1 MWHVISRIVNLKYGR
16 FLLSGICG
24 ILHFDNKPVDTNEIK
39 YFTNSIRHKGADATG
54 VWSKKN
60 IAFGH
65 KMLWTTPESLYE
77 HQPLH
82 SDGHTI
88 SLTSDARIDNRKEL
102 INKLGLNNKNYILT
116 DGDLIIEAYKKWGI
130 KSPKYLIGEF
140 AYALWDEKE
149 QLLFCVRDRI
159 GLRPFQYFM
168 NHKSIFFSSEI
179 SSIFQVTSL
188 KKEIDPIVLED
199 YILSLSIDF
208 EATFFK
214 DIQRLPPASTMII
227 KNGKK
232 HITRY
237 WTPDDI
243 PDFNTRSIQQN
254 SEEFFDLLRQAT
266 EAQMRSA
273 YATGVSLS
281 GGLDSS
287 AVTYFAS
294 KIQSTVPFSAYSMRF
309 GKLNCDESSYIDEV
323 IKFTN
328 STSFSIDAE
337 KMDYSS
343 KYSIDNYYNFAP
355 DWPAFGFYL
364 ATIPFM
370 EMLKEHDVR
379 VLLTGHGG
387 DHVTQGSKYYIND
400 WIKEG
405 KFISAMRMIMQYD
418 NPWNSFIRPEFIKPL
433 IPDKILEMRR
443 SLIMKGGRTS
453 ILRSG
458 RTEVS
463 FKDINDL
470 YMTKSS
476 SRRFDI
482 QALMGSMTSLLN
494 DTGAY
499 ANAGFY
505 NLEVRNPF
513 LDHRVV
519 QFAFQIPAWQKH
531 SPGQQKLFFAD
542 YAHEILPDHVR
553 RRNNKASYTDM
564 LKMQFEQ
571 NITNSNLEYYM
582 NKNLNILTKQ
592 MIYDIIN
599 GKNITSK
606 WKHLTIGKWI
616 EKNI

>member
-1 MWHVISRIVNLKYGR
+1 M
-16 FLLSGICG
+16 SGICG
-24 ILHFDNKPVDTNEIK
+24 ILHFDKKPVGTSEIK
-39 YFTNSIRHKGADATG
+39 YFVNSIKHKGTDRTG
-54 VWSKKN
+54 VWSKNN

-65 KMLWTTPESLYE
+65 KMLWTTPESLHE
-77 HQPLH
+77 NQPLYSSEH
-82 SDGHTI
+82 SI

-102 INKLGLNNKNYILT
+102 ISQLGLNHGKCILT

-140 AYALWDEKE
+140 AFALWDEKE

-188 KKEIDPIVLED
+188 RKEIDTLSLED
-199 YILSLSIDF
+199 YILSLSIDY
-208 EATFFK
+208 EATFFM
-214 DIQRLPPASTMII
+214 DIKRLPPASAMIV

-232 HITRY
+232 QIIRY

-243 PDFNTRSIQQN
+243 PDFNTRNIRQN

-287 AVTYFAS
+287 TVTYFAS
-294 KIQSTVPFSAYSMRF
+294 KVPSTVPFSAYSMRF
-309 GKLNCDESSYIDEV
+309 GKLRCDESSYIDEV
-323 IKFTN
+323 VRFTN
-328 STSFSIDAE
+328 TTSFSIDAE
-337 KMDYSS
+337 KMDYSY
-343 KYSIDNYYNFAP
+343 KYSINNYYNFAP

-364 ATIPFM
+364 TTIPFM
-370 EMLKEHDVR
+370 EMLREHDVR

-387 DHVTQGSKYYIND
+387 DHVNQGSKYYIND

-405 KFISAMRMIMQYD
+405 KFISAMRTIMQYD
-418 NPWNSFIRPEFIKPL
+418 NPWSSFVRPEIVKPL
-433 IPDKILEMRR
+433 IPNKVLELRR
-443 SLIMKGGRTS
+443 SLMKLESSS

-458 RTEVS
+458 RKEVS
-463 FKDINDL
+463 FKDIDDL
-470 YMTKSS
+470 YMIKNS
-476 SRRFDI
+476 SRRFDVKM
-482 QALMGSMTSLLN
+482 LMGSMTSLLN
-494 DTGAY
+494 DSGAY
-499 ANAGFY
+499 ANAGYY

-513 LDHRVV
+513 FDHRVV
-519 QFAFQIPAWQKH
+519 QFAFQIPSWQKY

-542 YAHEILPDHVR
+542 YAQDILPDYVR
-553 RRNNKASYTDM
+553 RRNNKASYADM

-571 NITNSNLEYYM
+571 NTINIDLEYYLM
-582 NKNLNILTKQ
+582 NNLNVMDTKG
-592 MIYDIIN
+592 IYDIVIN
-599 GKNITSK
+599 NNITSK
-606 WKHLTIGKWI
+606 WKYLTIGSWI